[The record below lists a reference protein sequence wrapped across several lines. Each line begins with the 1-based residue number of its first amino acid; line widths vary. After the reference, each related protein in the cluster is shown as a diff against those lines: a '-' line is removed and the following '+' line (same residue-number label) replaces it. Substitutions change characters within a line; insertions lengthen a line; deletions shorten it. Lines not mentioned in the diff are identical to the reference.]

1 MTAPTPHPPRSDRNA
16 VRRATVLAIARDI
29 MIRAR
34 IIELRRLAEQTAR
47 GELPVPDDDPP
58 KQEDCR

>member
-1 MTAPTPHPPRSDRNA
+1 MTAPKSHPPRPDSNA
-16 VRRATVLAIARDI
+16 VRRAAATKFARDI

-47 GELPVPDDDPP
+47 GEVLVPDDDPP
-58 KQEDCR
+58 QHGDNP

>member
-1 MTAPTPHPPRSDRNA
+1 MTAPTPNPPRHDGSA
-16 VRRATVLAIARDI
+16 VRRAAATRFARDI

-47 GELPVPDDDPP
+47 GEVLVPDDDPP
-58 KQEDCR
+58 QHGDDQ